1 MISLNN
7 VCVRFGDDD
16 LFKDVSFLV
25 NRRERVGLVGKNG
38 AGKTTILKLFTGE
51 MVASEG
57 QVAIPKEIHLGYL
70 PQHMDFSD
78 STTVLEETRQAFSE
92 VLELEQELEKIT
104 GEISSRTDYESDNY
118 HKLIDLLSEKTER
131 HQLLGAQNQD
141 ALMEQTLIG
150 LGFNRSDF
158 TRATGEFSGGW
169 RMRIELAKIL
179 LQKPEVLLLDEPTN
193 HLDIESI
200 QWLEDYL
207 LEFTGAVILISHDL
221 TFLDRVTHRT
231 IELSL
236 GKAYDYK
243 VPYSRFLELRTER
256 REQQLAAYENQQK
269 MISDT
274 EKFIERFRYKNTKA
288 VQVQSRI
295 KMLDKLDR
303 IEVDELDGSRIHIKF
318 PPAPRSGTIV
328 AEAENLSKS
337 FGQVHVLSEASIIL
351 ERGEKI
357 AFIGKNGEGK
367 TTFSRIIMGE
377 LDYTG
382 ILKIGHN
389 VKIGYYAQNQADLL
403 NPKLNVLETIDLVA
417 VGDIRL
423 KIRDILGA
431 FLFSGEDVEKKVSVL
446 SGGEKSR
453 LALACMLLEPYNLLL
468 LDEPT
473 NHLDLRSKQ
482 VLKDALLNYDGTLI
496 VVSHD
501 RDFLDGLVD
510 KIFEFKDKKIK
521 EHTGNIFDFLRK
533 KKFDNL
539 KEIER
544 KNKSGVKAT
553 TNKGS
558 KNKIDYLARKELD
571 REKRKIENSIKK
583 TEQKINELETKMEE
597 LVGILANPDTISGD
611 NDPFG
616 DYGHLKQE
624 LETEMEKW
632 SKANEKLE
640 KLKPNNRTTE

>member
-1 MISLNN
+1 MISLNG

-25 NRRERVGLVGKNG
+25 NMRERVGLVGKNG

-51 MVASEG
+51 MSASEG
-57 QVAIPKEIHLGYL
+57 QVGIPKEVHLGYL
-70 PQHMDFSD
+70 PQHMEFSD
-78 STTVLEETRQAFSE
+78 SNSVLEETRQAFSE
-92 VLELEQELEKIT
+92 VLDLEQEIEKIT
-104 GEISSRTDYESDNY
+104 VEISTRTDYESNDY
-118 HKLIDLLSEKTER
+118 HKLIDLLSDKTER
-131 HQLLGAQNQD
+131 HLLLGGQNQD
-141 ALMEQTLIG
+141 SLIEQTLIG
-150 LGFNRSDF
+150 LGFKRSDF
-158 TRATGEFSGGW
+158 TRLTGEFSGGW

-207 LEFTGAVILISHDL
+207 LEFTGAVILISHDR
-221 TFLDRVTHRT
+221 TFLDRVTQRT
-231 IELSL
+231 IELSM
-236 GKAYDYK
+236 GRSYDYK
-243 VPYSRFLELRTER
+243 VPYTKFLELRAER
-256 REQQLAAYENQQK
+256 REQQLAAYDNQQK

-274 EKFIERFRYKNTKA
+274 ERFIERFRYKNTKS

-328 AEAENLSKS
+328 VEAENLSKS
-337 FGQVHVLSEASIIL
+337 FGPVDVLDGSNMIL

-377 LDYTG
+377 LEYTG
-382 ILKIGHN
+382 ILKMGHN

-403 NPKLNVLETIDLVA
+403 NPKLTVLETIDQVA
-417 VGDIRL
+417 VGDIRN

-431 FLFSGEDVEKKVSVL
+431 FLFSGEDVDKKVSVL

-501 RDFLDGLVD
+501 RDFLDGLID
-510 KIFEFKDKKIK
+510 KIFEFKNKKIK
-521 EHTGNIFDFLRK
+521 DHTGDIFEFLRK
-533 KKFDNL
+533 KKLDNL

-544 KNKSGVKAT
+544 KNQSSLKAST
-553 TNKGS
+553 SKQS
-558 KNKIDYLARKELD
+558 KNKLDYLERKELD
-571 REKRKIENSIKK
+571 REKRKTENRIKK
-583 TEQKINELETKMEE
+583 SEEKINELEAKMEE
-597 LVGILANPDTISGD
+597 LVAILANPDTISGD
-611 NDPFG
+611 EDPFG
-616 DYGHLKQE
+616 DYGLLKLE
-624 LETEMEKW
+624 LEKEMELW
-632 SKANEKLE
+632 SKSNEDLE
-640 KLKPNNRTTE
+640 KLIKRVSK